1 MIYQAY
7 EAARR
12 STRPLY
18 HILNTGQ
25 KLARDTRN
33 PLRNTL
39 AMRTLATMW
48 ELPARAMKDY
58 GKPRY
63 QVWEELDGAEIGL
76 QETVVQSLPFADL
89 LHFPVD
95 DGREKP
101 KVLIAAALLLGLVNA
116 VIRPIA
122 IVLTFPLTLVTL
134 GLFLLVVNAA
144 MMGLVAV
151 LLSGFSIAGFWTAI
165 GASIVV
171 SITSWVA
178 SGLIGNTG
186 RFEVM
191 MIRK

>member
-1 MIYQAY
+1 MMGFLVR
-7 EAARR
+7 AAIVAVG
-12 STRPLY
+12 LW
-18 HILNTGQ
+18 
-25 KLARDTRN
+25 
-33 PLRNTL
+33 
-39 AMRTLATMW
+39 LATK
-48 ELPARAMKDY
+48 LFS
-58 GKPRY
+58 
-63 QVWEELDGAEIGL
+63 GL
-76 QETVVQSLPFADL
+76 QFDSP
-89 LHFPVD
+89 
-95 DGREKP
+95 G
-101 KVLIAAALLLGLVNA
+101 VLIAAALLLGLVNA